1 MKLLP
6 LLLLLVVS
14 CVLTLRADDVIQ
26 NGDFADGT
34 THWHGDGRSSAD
46 FASDNPL
53 QASDPFT
60 AKGMII
66 LLKGTSW
73 SKVAQ
78 DIRPKSSS
86 GVLTITYK
94 FSKDMTFLDKPDD
107 FKNVPAQMGWG
118 WLPFSIPVGSWLV
131 DITDSTGTKGTHSDV
146 KPKMG
151 TSDPQ
156 TVKINMN
163 GLSAHD
169 ETTLTLGFPPG
180 TGMVVI
186 LGVSFEAK

>member
-1 MKLLP
+1 M
-6 LLLLLVVS
+6 
-14 CVLTLRADDVIQ
+14 IQ

-34 THWHGDGRSSAD
+34 AHWHGNGRSSAD

-66 LLKGTSW
+66 PLKQTSW
-73 SKVAQ
+73 THVAQ
-78 DIRPKSSS
+78 EIRPSTGG

-94 FSKDMTFLDKPDD
+94 FSKDLTFADNPDYYT
-107 FKNVPAQMGWG
+107 NIPAQMGWG
-118 WLPFSIPVGSWLV
+118 WQPFGGPPGSWLI
-131 DITDSTGTKGTHSDV
+131 DITDSTGTKGFHDLV
-146 KPKMG
+146 KPKTG
-151 TSDPQ
+151 SSDPQ
-156 TVKINMN
+156 TFQMNMS
-163 GLSAHD
+163 GLAPHD

-186 LGVSFEAK
+186 LSVSFDAK